1 MENKEMSQE
10 KIESPDKKLIQHSE
24 SKKAM
29 NGFQGSIVCAI
40 ILGLIAIIL
49 HRLLEGVIVQISF
62 WTLILLAIF
71 CLLVAMSCF
80 FDWKTA
86 KKIEKLEEE
95 TQKEEKEFAEIDFN
109 KRALRAEK
117 MFKMNQKELMRYYDM
132 NLAQTKFLSGLG
144 IMMIIFGIVIVVVS
158 LVMYVY
164 TDADKTLL
172 TVGNISGIL
181 INFVGAV
188 FIRMYTHNVEA
199 AVKFHAKF
207 AESNNLL
214 LANSIA
220 NKIEDEKLR
229 EETLSEIAKDIIV
242 NNNTISD

>member
-10 KIESPDKKLIQHSE
+10 KIESPDEKLIQHSE
-24 SKKAM
+24 SKKA
-29 NGFQGSIVCAI
+29 
-40 ILGLIAIIL
+40 
-49 HRLLEGVIVQISF
+49 
-62 WTLILLAIF
+62 
-71 CLLVAMSCF
+71 
-80 FDWKTA
+80 
-86 KKIEKLEEE
+86 
-95 TQKEEKEFAEIDFN
+95 
-109 KRALRAEK
+109 
-117 MFKMNQKELMRYYDM
+117 
-132 NLAQTKFLSGLG
+132 
-144 IMMIIFGIVIVVVS
+144 
-158 LVMYVY
+158 
-164 TDADKTLL
+164 
-172 TVGNISGIL
+172 IL

-242 NNNTISD
+242 YNNTISD

>member
-1 MENKEMSQE
+1 MDNKEMSQE

-40 ILGLIAIIL
+40 ILGFIAIIL

-62 WTLILLAIF
+62 WILILLAIF
-71 CLLVAMSCF
+71 CLLVAMGCF

-86 KKIEKLEEE
+86 KKIEKLEE
-95 TQKEEKEFAEIDFN
+95 IG
-109 KRALRAEK
+109 RALRAEK

-242 NNNTISD
+242 YNNTISD